1 MTNKEEYKLFCEQHP
16 EMPLSAQYW
25 WMNILCKN
33 KEWDVIIIRN
43 DQQEIIATLP
53 YLLVRK
59 MGMKI
64 ILQPTLSQTNGIWF
78 ANESSLSVEEK
89 EKICSAILYQLKQL
103 HLQWYCQFYDHRF
116 ETIQPFESAGYQV
129 TRRRTYVIED
139 LSDLDHVFST
149 FTSSKQR
156 HIRKAYRNGLKVD
169 WDMSATAFYTF
180 HTESLLQRGKKNTN
194 SQEVEVSLC
203 EEAMNR
209 GQGAILRVKDAEG
222 NTHAALFIAW
232 NSEAGYYMIPATD
245 FNYKAS
251 GASTLVVWE
260 AIKFLQ
266 DKTKTFDFEGSMD
279 PAIAN
284 SYRQYGTKE
293 IGYPCIEKT
302 NSILIRLWKRLK
314 ARQGRKKKQQ

>member
-1 MTNKEEYKLFCEQHP
+1 MCNMTNKEEYKLFCEQHP

-25 WMNILCKN
+25 WMDILCKN

-43 DQQEIIATLP
+43 DQHEIIATLP

-78 ANESSLSVEEK
+78 ANPDRLSAEEK
-89 EKICSAILYQLKQL
+89 QKICSDILYQLKQL
-103 HLQWYCQFYDHRF
+103 HLQWYCQFYDYRF
-116 ETIQPFESAGYQV
+116 ETTAPFESAGYQV
-129 TRRRTYVIED
+129 TQRRTYVIED
-139 LSDLDHVFST
+139 LTDLDQLFRS

-180 HTESLLQRGKKNTN
+180 HTQSLLQRGKENHN
-194 SQEVEVSLC
+194 DQEVEVLLC
-203 EEAMNR
+203 EEAINR

-232 NSEAGYYMIPATD
+232 NKEAGYYLIPATD

-251 GASTLVVWE
+251 GASTLIVWE

-279 PAIAN
+279 PDIAN

-293 IGYPCIEKT
+293 IGYLCIEKT

-314 ARQGRKKKQQ
+314 ARQGRKK